1 MGFKSRDND
10 KIAEKML
17 KFLPVMKKKVKELVG
32 DFPNLDMVLDLLER
46 MLSADP
52 LKRPSPL
59 ELLSHPLF
67 GQ

>member
-1 MGFKSRDND
+1 
-10 KIAEKML
+10 ML
-17 KFLPVMKKKVKELVG
+17 KFLPTMKKKVKELVG
-32 DFPNLDMVLDLLER
+32 EFPNLDMVLDLLER
-46 MLSADP
+46 MLAADP